1 VKGRFVRAN
10 HGRGAELLRRSRT
23 IESYKQTDVEDP
35 SNIFVILNQISWLNY
50 IRQPV
55 LHNAG

>member
-1 VKGRFVRAN
+1 LSKPIRAISGD
-10 HGRGAELLRRSRT
+10 HTRHERS
-23 IESYKQTDVEDP
+23 YA
-35 SNIFVILNQISWLNY
+35 ILNQISWLNY

>member
-1 VKGRFVRAN
+1 MAVWSPEMARIGFDN
-10 HGRGAELLRRSRT
+10 
-23 IESYKQTDVEDP
+23 Q
-35 SNIFVILNQISWLNY
+35 ILNQISWLNY